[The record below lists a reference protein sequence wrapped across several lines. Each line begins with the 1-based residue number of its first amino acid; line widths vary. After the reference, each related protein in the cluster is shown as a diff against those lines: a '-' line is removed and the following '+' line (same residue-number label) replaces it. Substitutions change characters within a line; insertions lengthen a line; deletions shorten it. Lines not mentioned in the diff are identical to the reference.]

1 MENENKK
8 GLNVPP
14 LRFPEFEGEW
24 SNLKLSEICQRI
36 IKKNSDLKI
45 NKVFTISS
53 EYGLVDQ
60 ETFFGRKVAGENLSN
75 YLIVKRGDFAY
86 NKSTSNNSPWGAV
99 RKMEKDIGLVSNLY
113 ICFRPNIN
121 KVIPDFLLEYFQSS
135 KWYKQISSISAEGA
149 RNHGLLNMSTKDF
162 FNINHVFPLLAEQEK
177 ISRFLTTIDKRIALQ
192 RKTIEDLKK
201 ERLYYLYSFIE
212 QAFKTYPLIRL
223 DLITS
228 ESNEKST
235 VENQYR
241 IISSTGKGI
250 FFQDQYFNKQAS
262 SESNIGYKVLPYGYC
277 TYRPMSDTGSFT
289 FNIQKLCS
297 MSIVSPAYPVF
308 KFINYDSTVA
318 LAIMN
323 NSDQFK
329 KKMLKVKEGG
339 TRFTLPFSKLKWL
352 SVPKI
357 PLNKQTK
364 ITYLLNIID
373 RRNEI
378 YDMQLRY
385 LLSIKEYL
393 LKNLFI

>member
-14 LRFPEFEGEW
+14 LRFPGFEGEW
-24 SNLKLSEICQRI
+24 RKTEIANIISNKSAKYIPNTLEHILDIELENMNEGGGITTNLSDSANQRSTKNCFYIGNVLFGKLRPYLNKIWLASKKGVCSSEIWVLSSDTLVPSFLYSFCQTSHFSHLANTTCGSKMPRADW
-36 IKKNSDLKI
+36 DL
-45 NKVFTISS
+45 ISS
-53 EYGLVDQ
+53 SLI
-60 ETFFGRKVAGENLSN
+60 N
-75 YLIVKRGDFAY
+75 YP
-86 NKSTSNNSPWGAV
+86 S
-99 RKMEKDIGLVSNLY
+99 M
-113 ICFRPNIN
+113 
-121 KVIPDFLLEYFQSS
+121 
-135 KWYKQISSISAEGA
+135 
-149 RNHGLLNMSTKDF
+149 
-162 FNINHVFPLLAEQEK
+162 AEQKK
-177 ISRFLTTIDKRIALQ
+177 IGNLLIILEKRICLQ

-201 ERLYYLYSFIE
+201 ERLYYLFNFIE

-235 VENQYR
+235 VESQYR

-262 SESNIGYKVLPYGYC
+262 SESNIGYKILPYGYC

-339 TRFTLPFSKLKWL
+339 TRFALPFSKLKWL
-352 SVPKI
+352 SIPKI

-364 ITYLLNIID
+364 ITHLLNIID

>member
-1 MENENKK
+1 M
-8 GLNVPP
+8 
-14 LRFPEFEGEW
+14 RFPEFKGEW
-24 SNLKLSEICQRI
+24 RKTSLGNCCTSF
-36 IKKNSDLKI
+36 D
-45 NKVFTISS
+45 
-53 EYGLVDQ
+53 YGLNEPAIDYDGVNRYLRITDINDFGHLINNEKKSPKWFSNDYLVNERDILFSRTGATVGKSYLYSTTDGKLYFAGYLIRAHIKESCSKEFIFQ
-60 ETFFGRKVAGENLSN
+60 ETQKLTYKKWVKLISARSGQPGINSKEYASFSFLAPNLS
-75 YLIVKRGDFAY
+75 
-86 NKSTSNNSPWGAV
+86 
-99 RKMEKDIGLVSNLY
+99 
-113 ICFRPNIN
+113 
-121 KVIPDFLLEYFQSS
+121 
-135 KWYKQISSISAEGA
+135 
-149 RNHGLLNMSTKDF
+149 
-162 FNINHVFPLLAEQEK
+162 EQEK
-177 ISRFLTTIDKRIALQ
+177 IGSLLSLIDQRIDAQ

>member
-1 MENENKK
+1 MKGEWHKLTLGEISEITMGQSPDSKSFNNVRIGVPFIQGAADLNK
-8 GLNVPP
+8 PESE
-14 LRFPEFEGEW
+14 LRFTDEPTKFCYFQDILLSVRAPVG
-24 SNLKLSEICQRI
+24 KLSISKFKSCIGRGI
-36 IKKNSDLKI
+36 AAIKGEKI
-45 NKVFTISS
+45 
-53 EYGLVDQ
+53 
-60 ETFFGRKVAGENLSN
+60 
-75 YLIVKRGDFAY
+75 
-86 NKSTSNNSPWGAV
+86 
-99 RKMEKDIGLVSNLY
+99 LY
-113 ICFRPNIN
+113 
-121 KVIPDFLLEYFQSS
+121 FLLES
-135 KWYKQISSISAEGA
+135 KSRNLNDLSQGSTFSCISGQNLNDLDISLPDSKEEFG
-149 RNHGLLNMSTKDF
+149 
-162 FNINHVFPLLAEQEK
+162 K
-177 ISRFLTTIDKRIALQ
+177 ISHFLEVIDARISVQ